1 MKLESLNVAQFSSSM
16 SLFNIRSRILFKNLA
31 RGIFGLVLIIVG
43 YYYVQKYTHF
53 DLFLE
58 HIAQWPFLVYGVFTA
73 SEVIFG
79 IIPPELFM
87 IWSVKHGVFETY
99 AANVALLS
107 IISFGAGILGYYIG
121 SNLRSVALFKPLF
134 DKYIRKYKN
143 ILNRYAGF
151 LIIIGAITPVPFSAI
166 CMLVGAT
173 NFPFSRFLLFAS
185 TRFLR
190 FAAYS
195 VAIYYF

>member
-1 MKLESLNVAQFSSSM
+1 M
-16 SLFNIRSRILFKNLA
+16 SLFNIRSKILFKNIA
-31 RGIFGLVLIIVG
+31 KGLFWLMAIIVG

-58 HIAQWPFLVYGVFTA
+58 HIGQWPYLVYGVFTA

-87 IWSVKHGVFETY
+87 IWSVKHGIFETY
-99 AANVALLS
+99 VANVALLS
-107 IISFGAGILGYYIG
+107 VISFLAGLLGYYIG
-121 SNLRSVALFKPLF
+121 SNLRQAPYFKPIF
-134 DKYIRKYKN
+134 DKNIRKYKN
-143 ILNRYAGF
+143 ILNKYAGF

-173 NFPFSRFLLFAS
+173 NFPFKNFLLYAS
-185 TRFLR
+185 SRFLR